1 MHESTQPPQN
11 HTLFFLYTTTGE
23 STGFSVAGTINTNT
37 QHTYC
42 DYTFFIHRVN
52 DSVDK
57 VDYSHYGSL

>member
-1 MHESTQPPQN
+1 MHKSTQPPHN
-11 HTLFFLYTTTGE
+11 HTLFFLYTTQAKAQDSLWQGLYTQ
-23 STGFSVAGTINTNT
+23 T